1 MRKNVFIDLHVLE
14 TVPPSC
20 VNRDDT
26 GSPKTAVYG
35 GAVRARVSSQCW
47 KHAVRESFQRML
59 PQEDVGLRTKH
70 VHELLTQAI
79 LMVAFGILV
88 SFNLFSRDYGAAV
101 MTVGNCGWGCGSGP
115 NAVANEKA
123 VMEEYGWHNVA
134 WVLYPSFAVLID
146 DIYNPVF
153 LSLFGTFVA

>member
-1 MRKNVFIDLHVLE
+1 MTE
-14 TVPPSC
+14 TVF
-20 VNRDDT
+20 RLKRHLT
-26 GSPKTAVYG
+26 
-35 GAVRARVSSQCW
+35 
-47 KHAVRESFQRML
+47 SFQIMIL
-59 PQEDVGLRTKH
+59 GFAGVI
-70 VHELLTQAI
+70 LLAQAI
-79 LMVAFGILV
+79 LMALFGIFV
-88 SFNLFSRDYGAAV
+88 SFNLFGRDYGAAG
-101 MTVGNCGWGCGSGP
+101 MTAGNCGWGFGSGP